1 MSSHLIIDGNAV
13 YEVDEDCMKGN
24 YMRGDWQRGSRARR
38 NWQRREPSGEGGC
51 QNWGCCSKEK

>member
-24 YMRGDWQRGSRARR
+24 YKRDWRRGSQGR
-38 NWQRREPSGEGGC
+38 NGFGRSGNRDGNDY